1 MKSLDVDPL
10 QGSFTMRGAKV
21 VVLGYDDDARE
32 HALALRRANNSVL
45 IGVRPDTTC
54 WMRACGD
61 GFAADRPSAIV
72 GEAEFVVM
80 LVREPAVTWR
90 VVEPLVAPGALV
102 IWGCART
109 LEAMTFSRGGFDSV
123 LVTTVDD
130 AHTGCRVAV
139 HRDATGRAL
148 LRAVSY
154 ARAACGPDVALRT
167 SSLAAEVDL
176 ELAGIG
182 ERAGSLLALA
192 ASCDCLPAAKPQAV
206 IVDEDEDKPRAK
218 QDEPSWLDSMLA
230 WRSRM

>member
-1 MKSLDVDPL
+1 MKSLQPDPL
-10 QGSFTMRGAKV
+10 QGSFTLRGTKV

-61 GFAADRPSAIV
+61 GFAADRPAAII
-72 GEAEFVVM
+72 GEAEVVVM
-80 LVREPAVTWR
+80 LVREPERTWR
-90 VVEPLVAPGALV
+90 VVEPLLAPGALV
-102 IWGCART
+102 VFGCART
-109 LEAMTFSRGGFDSV
+109 LEGLTFSRGGFDSV

-148 LRAVSY
+148 LRAVAY
-154 ARAACGPDVALRT
+154 ARAACGSDVVLRT
-167 SSLAAEVDL
+167 TSVAAEVDL
-176 ELAGIG
+176 ELASIG

-192 ASCDCLPAAKPQAV
+192 ASCDCLPIAKPQAV
-206 IVDEDEDKPRAK
+206 IVEEE
-218 QDEPSWLDSMLA
+218 QEQEPTWLDSMLA

>member
-1 MKSLDVDPL
+1 MKSLDIDPL
-10 QGSFTMRGAKV
+10 QGSFTLRGAKV

-61 GFAADRPSAIV
+61 GFAADRPQAII
-72 GEAEFVVM
+72 GQAEVVVM
-80 LVREPAVTWR
+80 LIREYERTWR
-90 VVEPLVAPGALV
+90 VVEPLIAPGALV
-102 IWGCART
+102 VFGCART
-109 LEAMTFSRGGFDSV
+109 LEAMTFNRGGFDSV

-148 LRAVSY
+148 LRGVSY
-154 ARAACGPDVALRT
+154 ARAACGPDVVLRPT
-167 SSLAAEVDL
+167 TVTAEVDL
-176 ELAGIG
+176 ELASIG

-192 ASCDCLPAAKPQAV
+192 ASCDCLPQPKPKAV
-206 IVDEDEDKPRAK
+206 VVEDAPEER
-218 QDEPSWLDSMLA
+218 EPTWLDSMLA